1 MVGHA
6 GVKGGVDAF
15 LDHDER
21 QLWSVAGKGPETLDQ
36 LRNLVLLHESQLALR
51 HAVPIHH
58 DLVRQEVV
66 RLHRRHAEMADQV
79 CVWDSRPRC

>member
-36 LRNLVLLHESQLALR
+36 LRNLVLLHESQLPL
-51 HAVPIHH
+51 
-58 DLVRQEVV
+58 
-66 RLHRRHAEMADQV
+66 
-79 CVWDSRPRC
+79 